1 MNYTDPSNLDDI
13 VEQIKNAQTF
23 EGIYQIVNTVF
34 PNWIL
39 KFVPHYCPN
48 YPHIQ
53 QNWYHICR
61 QNNLKPAQI
70 IIVNYLSDDKEHRLM
85 NIFLDVFYSS
95 GFVVRLNQHYDIC
108 SRCQSFAVPT
118 EYMHRCFV
126 ERNIPNIPSVWTPTC
141 YNCNLD
147 NETEKEE

>member
-13 VEQIKNAQTF
+13 VEQIKNVQTF

-39 KFVPHYCPN
+39 KFIPNYCLN

-61 QNNLKPAQI
+61 QNNLKPSQI
-70 IIVNYLSDDKEHRLM
+70 IIVNYLSDDREHRLM

-95 GFVVRLNQHYDIC
+95 GFVVRLNQHYDVC
-108 SRCQSFAVPT
+108 PTCQSFAVPT
-118 EYMHRCFV
+118 EYMYRCFV
-126 ERNIPNIPSVWTPTC
+126 ERNIPNIPSTWTPTC
-141 YNCNLD
+141 YNCNLNND
-147 NETEKEE
+147 NE